1 MLTVSRTGKIILL
14 PLLGLVILLV
24 SCSAGTKKYIQPGR
38 GAGIK
43 SLQLGVGNA
52 YDQLVNGKRVIAYKE
67 AEKDGLKFKYV
78 AVWLTPGWTGW
89 VNRNMLLDISRDGY
103 TPVLIYYTFG
113 DDNSREYLERNN
125 REKLKAWYK
134 DIKENLVPLVK
145 TGSEVLVVLEPEFN
159 VINGKHETP
168 VTEWD
173 EWNEIT
179 GKAIDY
185 LHEASPYCKVGLCPG
200 DWGNYDLEKCMG
212 RVAPKNDFIAFQE
225 MRGASD
231 PSADTSTREYRDVIG
246 SALKFS
252 EYLQKAFHR
261 PLLLAYMALSS
272 YKNGDPLGWEK
283 ETVEI
288 TKNVFDRQSELAD
301 LGVFGIMCFNYFDD
315 PNHGTYFFGE
325 AEKYFGLK
333 SASGKPKKV
342 LKIWQSNG
350 RPKQT
355 VKGE

>member
-1 MLTVSRTGKIILL
+1 MLGLAILL
-14 PLLGLVILLV
+14 NG
-24 SCSAGTKKYIQPGR
+24 CSAATKYAQPESKES
-38 GAGIK
+38 AKFLQIGI
-43 SLQLGVGNA
+43 GNA
-52 YDQLVNGKRVIAYKE
+52 YDQEVNGKRVIAYKE
-67 AEKDGLKFKYV
+67 AEKDGLKLKYV

-89 VNRNMLLDISRDGY
+89 VTRKMLLDITRDGY

-113 DDNSREYLERNN
+113 DDNSRQYLERNN
-125 REKLKAWYK
+125 RQKLKAWYK
-134 DIKENLVPLVK
+134 DIQDNLVPLVK
-145 TGSEVLVVLEPEFN
+145 IGSEVLVVLEPEFN
-159 VINGKHETP
+159 VISPKGETP

-173 EWNEIT
+173 EWNDIV

-200 DWGNYDLEKCMG
+200 DWGIYNLYKCMN
-212 RVAPKNDFIAFQE
+212 RVAPKNDFLAFQE

-252 EYLQKAFHR
+252 TYLRKTFKR

-272 YKNGDPLGWEK
+272 YKNGNPLGWEN

-288 TKNVFDRQSELAD
+288 TKNVFDRQAELAAQ
-301 LGVFGIMCFNYFDD
+301 GVFGILCFNYFDD

-333 SASGKPKKV
+333 SASGKPKNV
-342 LKIWQSNG
+342 LKIWLANG
-350 RPKQT
+350 ASRQT
-355 VKGE
+355 VKGD

>member
-1 MLTVSRTGKIILL
+1 MLTVSRVRNMLLPVLTLAILL
-14 PLLGLVILLV
+14 SG
-24 SCSAGTKKYIQPGR
+24 CSAGSKYMPPR
-38 GAGIK
+38 GKESGKILQIGI
-43 SLQLGVGNA
+43 GNA
-52 YDQLVNGKRVIAYKE
+52 YDQEVNGKRVIAYKE
-67 AEKDGLKFKYV
+67 AEKDGLRFKYV

-89 VNRNMLLDISRDGY
+89 VNRKMLLDISRDGY

-113 DDNSREYLERNN
+113 DDNSRQYLERNN

-173 EWNEIT
+173 EWNDII

-185 LHEASPYCKVGLCPG
+185 LHGASPYCKVGLCPG

-212 RVAPKNDFIAFQE
+212 RVASKNDFIAFQE

-231 PSADTSTREYRDVIG
+231 PSTDTSTKEYRDVIG

-252 EYLQKAFHR
+252 EYLRKAFHR
-261 PLLLAYMALSS
+261 PVLLAYMAFSS
-272 YKNGDPLGWEK
+272 YKNGNPLGWEN

-288 TKNVFDRQSELAD
+288 TKNMFDRQSELAD
-301 LGVFGIMCFNYFDD
+301 QGVFGILCFNYFDD

-342 LKIWQSNG
+342 LKIWQNNG
-350 RPKQT
+350 VPRQT
-355 VKGE
+355 IKGE